1 MKSTVVLYLSILAAC
16 SSGSRFPELHEFPIN
31 DQSFKGKVI
40 FQELS
45 STTGFKVLL
54 LNQSG
59 EITDQTIFRYVPY
72 RFDTA
77 DVNQDG
83 KTEIIVGLTKATRFD
98 PSEKKRLFILRIDDN
113 QIRPMWLGSKVCQE
127 LIDFKSL
134 DNGYL
139 QTLERTTA
147 GKFSIGK
154 YYWQSFGLTLENYTH
169 NEITLDYANQIFRN

>member
-1 MKSTVVLYLSILAAC
+1 MKSAVVVFLLVLISC
-16 SSGSRFPELHEFPIN
+16 CSGSHFPELHEFPIH

-45 STTGFKVLL
+45 STIGFKVLL
-54 LNQSG
+54 IDQRG
-59 EITDQTIFRYVPY
+59 EITDQTIFRYLPY

-83 KTEIIVGLTKATRFD
+83 NTEIIVGLTKATRFD
-98 PSEKKRLFILRIDDN
+98 PVEKKRLFILRIDEN
-113 QIRPMWLGSKVCQE
+113 KIRPLWLGSKVCQE
-127 LIDFKSL
+127 LVDFKSL

-139 QTLERTTA
+139 QTLERTTR

-154 YYWQSFGLTLENYTH
+154 YYWQSFGLTLEKYTH
-169 NEITLDYANQIFRN
+169 NEITLAYANQIFRN